1 MKKKVTEYKVFHAS
15 DGQFWVVEADT
26 PAEAVVKVCG
36 DIVEVLEHNIAESV
50 FNYKTKYL
58 GINGDEKFEVTSAM
72 LV

>member
-36 DIVEVLEHNIAESV
+36 DIVEVLEHNIAESI

-58 GINGDEKFEVTSAM
+58 GINGDTKFEVTSAM